1 VFRAPWSND
10 STGTHPAWSS
20 KRRPRVEQLQ
30 KRESTAR
37 DERGFADVILV
48 VMVSKLAA
56 VVAAVGLVLLATGC
70 SSTGRSLRASPVDVG
85 HPPGWVPPPPAPPA
99 ALALAQRLL
108 DDAVLPPGVKPYR
121 GPLPRWLNADPAG
134 TPELV
139 NLVQAHRFWTM
150 RSTAPNVAGFLQRYR
165 RHGFTASGVGSAG
178 TLRSKTDRALFTDN
192 HLTVLPANISNAQL
206 DLSVADA
213 GSGNVVIRVDAIVAW
228 TKPRPRAEF
237 ASAQDRVVIL
247 TVVHVD
253 GPKPRPGKR
262 VVATKADLVQP
273 IVESFNQL
281 RVSAPAYSYEC
292 PPGGRLSYQV
302 AFVRSPDTP
311 PDLVASIG
319 PCFGVGA
326 MAGKRAL
333 PGLDPS
339 GAFSDSVAHLLGS
352 SQLH

>member
-1 VFRAPWSND
+1 
-10 STGTHPAWSS
+10 
-20 KRRPRVEQLQ
+20 
-30 KRESTAR
+30 
-37 DERGFADVILV
+37 V
-48 VMVSKLAA
+48 VVSKLAVV
-56 VVAAVGLVLLATGC
+56 VVAVGAVLLAAGC
-70 SSTGRSLRASPVDVG
+70 SSTGRSLRASAVAVG
-85 HPPGWVPPPPAPPA
+85 HPPGWIPPPPAPPA
-99 ALALAQRLL
+99 AVALAQRLL
-108 DDAVLPPGVKPYR
+108 DDAVLPPGVKPYG
-121 GPLPRWLNADPAG
+121 GPLPRWLVSDPDG
-134 TPELV
+134 VPELV
-139 NLVQAHRFWTM
+139 NLVQTHRLWTM
-150 RSTAPNVAGFLQRYR
+150 RSTATNVAGFLQRYR
-165 RHGFTASGVGSAG
+165 PHGFTGRGGGSAG
-178 TLRSKTDRALFTDN
+178 TLGSKTGQALFTDN
-192 HLTVLPANISNAQL
+192 QLTVLPANISNAQL

-247 TVVHVD
+247 TVIHVD

-262 VVATKADLVQP
+262 VVATRADLVQP

-302 AFVRSPDTP
+302 AFARSPDSP

-326 MAGKRAL
+326 TAGKRAL
-333 PGLDPS
+333 PALDPS

-352 SQLH
+352 SELH